1 MSSQDY
7 TLCDCC
13 GGYKP
18 CKSYML
24 GIEHSVFYFESDS
37 DDEELL
43 HGDPV
48 NKSEK
53 WLCAGCYDPSME
65 VTGVMPTCVHCGL
78 KLLPSEY
85 RLQLCASHNRSRA
98 GVESRARYNHLRK
111 KKK

>member
-1 MSSQDY
+1 MSDKDY

-18 CKSYML
+18 CKPYML
-24 GIEHSVFYFESDS
+24 GIEHSLFNFESD
-37 DDEELL
+37 DEP
-43 HGDPV
+43 G

-65 VTGVMPTCVHCGL
+65 VTGVIPTCVHCGL

-85 RLQLCASHNRSRA
+85 RLQLCASHSRSRA
-98 GVESRARYNHLRK
+98 GIESRARYNHLRK
-111 KKK
+111 KKKQH